1 MMNLAKGFIADDSG
15 VTAIEYALILAG
27 IGVVFTAGLELIFAL
42 TDWVFTKAT
51 ANLNS
56 IKLSGH

>member
-1 MMNLAKGFIADDSG
+1 MMSRVKRFIADDSG

-27 IGVVFTAGLELIFAL
+27 IGVVFTAGLELVFAL
-42 TDWVFTKAT
+42 TSFLFKNAT

-56 IKLSGH
+56 IRLSGH